1 MYEIADKYDVEGLKE
16 LAHEKFK
23 LSCNTF
29 WDDDTFSIAAHYAF
43 CTTMADDKGLRD
55 IVSSTI
61 SEHME
66 LIQKAEIQ
74 TLLAEHNGLSL
85 GIMLKKA
92 DEHGW
97 VKKGTA

>member
-1 MYEIADKYDVEGLKE
+1 MYEVADKYDVEGLKE
-16 LAHEKFK
+16 LAREKFK
-23 LSCNTF
+23 LNCNTF
-29 WDDDTFSIAAHYAF
+29 WDDDTFSTAAHYAF

-92 DEHGW
+92 DQHGW